1 VHNILNLNPSDIATP
16 IKKKMNKIVRK
27 ETNFAGKKLVF
38 ETGELALRADMAV
51 KATYGDTVLLVTVV
65 SGEPST
71 EADFLGLRVQYEE
84 KLYASGSIKSSRFVK
99 RDGKATDDA
108 VIARRSIDHA
118 IRPLFPKDYMDE
130 VQIVV
135 TVLSLDEDADPEF
148 LSMIATSACLQASNI
163 PFYGPVASLR
173 IGMVDD
179 QFVLSPS
186 LKDLDERSDLDMM
199 VSFVGEDKRFLAA
212 EVEANILP
220 EEKIL
225 DAINFARDNSAVLY
239 DFIADFVEEI
249 NPKGEKYEYVSRFPS
264 EEIVKAVSDMTKE
277 EIESIL
283 KGKGLSEGKQ
293 DVTDKLNDLQEEV
306 FKKFEGTYKKTDMQI
321 AFELVKKDVMRKI
334 VLDGGKRIDG
344 RKMDEVRPLT
354 IKVGILPRTH
364 GSALF
369 TRGETQALTVCT
381 LGSPSDELLI
391 QDMYGERRKR
401 YLHYYN
407 FPPYSVGEVGKFG
420 APTPR
425 EIGHGMIAE
434 KALRPVVPSQE
445 EFPYTIMLVSEIIS
459 SNGSSSMASTCGST
473 LALMDAGVPIKE
485 MVSGIAM
492 GLIVEDDSFS
502 RYQVLTDLSGEEDA
516 NGYMDFKMTG
526 TEKGVTAIQLD
537 IKVKGIPMDVV
548 PKILEQSK
556 QGRLFVLNEMKKVID
571 KPRSQ
576 VSKYAPKTV
585 TINID
590 PDKIG
595 MVIGS
600 GGKIIKELQEKTQSE
615 ISIEEDGKV
624 VISSIDKEKAEE
636 ALKIIDGMTKNLE
649 TGDVYEGTVKELLD
663 FGALVEI
670 LPGKTGLLHISE
682 ITNDYVKDIRD
693 WLKVGD
699 KVIVKIISVGDEGK
713 FSLSK
718 RAVDDPN
725 YVPTERNN
733 HRSNGFRNSEGGRN
747 SFGGNRRGG
756 DRRNRR

>member
-1 VHNILNLNPSDIATP
+1 
-16 IKKKMNKIVRK
+16 MNKIVTK
-27 ETNFAGKKLVF
+27 EINFAGRKLVF
-38 ETGELALRADMAV
+38 ETGELALRSDMAI

-71 EADFLGLRVQYEE
+71 ETDFLGLRVQYEE

-163 PFYGPVASLR
+163 PFYGPAVSLR
-173 IGMVDD
+173 VGMIDGEI
-179 QFVLSPS
+179 VLSPS
-186 LKDLDERSDLDMM
+186 LKDLEEKSDLDMM
-199 VSFVGEDKRFLAA
+199 VSFVGGDKRLLAA

-225 DAINFARDNSAVLY
+225 EAINFARDNADVLY
-239 DFIADFVEEI
+239 DFIESFVKEI
-249 NPKGEKYEYVSRFPS
+249 NPNGEKYEYVSRFPS
-264 EEIVKAVSDMTKE
+264 DEIIEAVSGITKE
-277 EIESIL
+277 KIEAIL
-283 KGKGLSEGKQ
+283 KEKGLAEGKQ
-293 DVTDKLNDLQEEV
+293 NVADKLNDLQEEV
-306 FKKFEGTYKKTDMQI
+306 FKAFEGTYRKSDMQI
-321 AFELVKKDVMRKI
+321 AYELTEKDVMRKI
-334 VLDGGKRIDG
+334 VLDEGRRIDG
-344 RKMDEVRPLT
+344 RKTDEVRPLSM
-354 IKVGILPRTH
+354 KVGILPRTH

-407 FPPYSVGEVGKFG
+407 FPPYSVGEVGRFG
-420 APTPR
+420 APSPR

-434 KALRPVVPSQE
+434 KALRPVVPDQE

-473 LALMDAGVPIKE
+473 LALMDAGVPIKD
-485 MVSGIAM
+485 MVSGVAM

-502 RYQVLTDLSGEEDA
+502 KYQILTDLSGEEDA

-526 TEKGVTAIQLD
+526 TEKGITAIQLD

-548 PKILEQSK
+548 PKILDQSK
-556 QGRLFVLNEMKKVID
+556 QGRIFILKEMKKVID

-590 PDKIG
+590 PEKIG

-600 GGKIIKELQEKTQSE
+600 GGKIIKEIQEKTQSE

-624 VISSIDKEKAEE
+624 VISSVDKEKAEE
-636 ALKIIDGMTKNLE
+636 ALKIIEGMTKNLE
-649 TGDVYEGTVKELLD
+649 VGEVYEGKVKEILD

-682 ITNDYVKDIRD
+682 IANDFVKDVKD

-699 KVIVKIISVGDEGK
+699 KITVKIIDVGDEGK

-718 RAVDDPN
+718 RAADDPN
-725 YVPTERNN
+725 YIPSSRNN
-733 HRSNGFRNSEGGRN
+733 HRNSSGFRGDKDRHGRSSGNVGSERY
-747 SFGGNRRGG
+747 RR
-756 DRRNRR
+756 R